1 MATHMI
7 IQELEQQAS
16 NIHLP
21 LNAPAPTTSTLKP
34 LPSSLPRT
42 SHLLRSGMNPTP
54 LFPLESLLFKQR
66 PKKPLIKSIPP
77 PRIRTV
83 PERPNARTNRVSFL
97 HTAPTGKS
105 SSQVNTTSINR
116 TLTESIETVKTPE
129 IASPTDGG
137 IVDVEGLE
145 ASTEILID
153 STTSPLKEPLAL
165 TQSNSNQVVSLPSI
179 TSPVSPLTSPTH
191 QHTLI
196 SPKTTTTFPL
206 PNTSTRPLLISSMTT
221 NTFPL
226 PNTST
231 HYNINIESSSVTSI
245 PEHISPKAI
254 ASPQLPPLH
263 CTVQPSSTNV
273 LESTSTPSIVKD
285 SSLPLIP
292 SSPYMVKEDILLPQ
306 PVQLSRMATK
316 DNLAVEPSV
325 ESAAKSKKESK
336 SKRNED
342 KTKKSSQSADKVL
355 LIDVLQNIVN
365 FQLIELTCL

>member
-1 MATHMI
+1 MATHLI
-7 IQELEQQAS
+7 IRELEQQAS

-21 LNAPAPTTSTLKP
+21 SNAPVPTTSTLKP
-34 LPSSLPRT
+34 LPRT
-42 SHLLRSGMNPTP
+42 SHLLRSGMHPTP
-54 LFPLESLLFKQR
+54 LFPLESLLFQQR

-116 TLTESIETVKTPE
+116 TLTESIDIVKTPE
-129 IASPTDGG
+129 IDSPTDGG
-137 IVDVEGLE
+137 IIDVEGLE
-145 ASTEILID
+145 ASTETLID
-153 STTSPLKEPLAL
+153 STTSPSKEPLIL
-165 TQSNSNQVVSLPSI
+165 TQSRSNQVVSLPSI

-196 SPKTTTTFPL
+196 SPKTTTSFPL
-206 PNTSTRPLLISSMTT
+206 PNTSTQPLLVSSMTT

-226 PNTST
+226 PNTLT
-231 HYNINIESSSVTSI
+231 HYNINIESISVTSTS
-245 PEHISPKAI
+245 EHTSPKAI

-263 CTVQPSSTNV
+263 STAQPSSTSV
-273 LESTSTPSIVKD
+273 LESTSTQSTVKD

-316 DNLAVEPSV
+316 DNLAEESSV
-325 ESAAKSKKESK
+325 ESVAKSKKESK
-336 SKRNED
+336 TKRNED
-342 KTKKSSQSADKVL
+342 KMKKSSQSADKVL
-355 LIDVLQNIVN
+355 LIDVFQNVVS
-365 FQLIELTCL
+365 FQLIELICL

>member
-7 IQELEQQAS
+7 MQELEQQAR

-21 LNAPAPTTSTLKP
+21 SNGPAPSTSTLKT

-42 SHLLRSGMNPTP
+42 SHLLRSGMHPTP
-54 LFPLESLLFKQR
+54 LFPLESLLFQQR
-66 PKKPLIKSIPP
+66 PKKQLIKSIPP

-83 PERPNARTNRVSFL
+83 PERPNAHTNRVSFL
-97 HTAPTGKS
+97 HTAPTSKS

-116 TLTESIETVKTPE
+116 TLTQSIETVKTPE
-129 IASPTDGG
+129 IASPTDGS

-145 ASTEILID
+145 ASTEVLNT
-153 STTSPLKEPLAL
+153 TTSPSKEHLTL
-165 TQSNSNQVVSLPSI
+165 TQSHSNQVVSLPSI

-196 SPKTTTTFPL
+196 SPKTTTSFPL
-206 PNTSTRPLLISSMTT
+206 PNTSTQPLLVSSMTT

-226 PNTST
+226 PIIST
-231 HYNINIESSSVTSI
+231 HDNINIKSSSVAST
-245 PEHISPKAI
+245 PEHTSPDPKAI
-254 ASPQLPPLH
+254 VFPQLPSLH
-263 CTVQPSSTNV
+263 STAQPSSTSV
-273 LESTSTPSIVKD
+273 LESTSTPSTVKD

-292 SSPYMVKEDILLPQ
+292 SSPYMVKEDVLLPQ

-316 DNLAVEPSV
+316 DNLAAEPSV

-336 SKRNED
+336 LKRNED
-342 KTKKSSQSADKVL
+342 KMKKSSQSADKVL
-355 LIDVLQNIVN
+355 
-365 FQLIELTCL
+365 